1 MLIRISLIVAIL
13 AGLAAGVISFVTLKK
28 NIDATIV
35 ERNDWHTKHNTEQT
49 AKVKA
54 LKDAA
59 DTHAKLDTTTKE
71 LATTKEERDGAVAKA
86 AEQTKRAED
95 LANNLK
101 KTEGDLAT
109 TRDKLGRWEFLGIPV
124 ETAKATLDSINAIKA
139 ERDSVQTENKVIYG
153 KLVEVETKY
162 ALITGKIKEV
172 ALPEGLQGKV
182 LAVDPKFDFVIL
194 DIGRNKGVLA
204 NGKLLVHHNGKLVA
218 KVVITDDIM
227 PDRCVANV
235 EPGWKKGDI
244 TEGDQVFY

>member
-35 ERNDWHTKHNTEQT
+35 ERNEWHTKQVTEQK
-49 AKVKA
+49 AKVVA
-54 LKDAA
+54 LKDAS

-86 AEQTKRAED
+86 AEQTKRAD
-95 LANNLK
+95 DIAGVLK
-101 KTEGDLAT
+101 KTEGELAT
-109 TRDKLGRWEFLGIPV
+109 TQNKLGRWEAIGIPV
-124 ETAKATLDSINAIKA
+124 ETAKATIDSINIIKA
-139 ERDSVQTENKVIYG
+139 ERDSVQTENKVLYG
-153 KLVEVETKY
+153 KYVQVQTKLD
-162 ALITGKIKEV
+162 LINGKIKEV
-172 ALPEGLQGKV
+172 PLPEGLQGKV

-194 DIGRNKGVLA
+194 DIGRDKGVLA
-204 NGKLLVHHNGKLVA
+204 NGKLLVHHNGRLVA